1 MRSHHFPQMLR
12 VKAKGDRRCC
22 AILEGPSKAE
32 QAGKSEKR
40 KKPTDSLRDEEM
52 RIRRP
57 SASAEGALYPPP
69 PSTTPRQPKLPRQ
82 ERGNQPR

>member
-1 MRSHHFPQMLR
+1 MRIRHFSEVLR
-12 VKAKGDRRCC
+12 VKAKGDRRSY
-22 AILEGPSKAE
+22 AILEGPSEAE
-32 QAGKSEKR
+32 QAGKSEKL
-40 KKPTDSLRDEEM
+40 KKPTASLRDEEM

-69 PSTTPRQPKLPRQ
+69 PSTPRQPKLPRQ